1 MRIEG
6 SSARRSTRA
15 SGAGATGTPGPVRA
29 HPARTTPTSSQGSA
43 RAAGILAL
51 GTLARGPPLVEA
63 PRPVSR
69 RGRVPDRAARAPL
82 PRLRRAAPRPLE
94 PPRAAADRRA
104 RRREPVP
111 GVLSAGGSPL
121 LRRLCRLRA
130 GRRLAPRPAQARA
143 RRARLPRLLRGDAV
157 PALHGA
163 RHAARSPRA
172 VAGCGGRGHRRG
184 RRRPLLPRR
193 VVRRVRMTVPTPL
206 IVLAG
211 LLLVALILRL
221 LVPSGVFTLSVG
233 GTVGG
238 TGVLGT
244 SDLAKRADALVAEH
258 FAANYAGDTSKLPQ
272 ALGALLGPLR
282 QLLASEGV
290 QLDRQ
295 KLLTV
300 VMVSAAKH
308 RIATPAEL
316 QAAFD
321 LLPP

>member
-1 MRIEG
+1 
-6 SSARRSTRA
+6 
-15 SGAGATGTPGPVRA
+15 
-29 HPARTTPTSSQGSA
+29 
-43 RAAGILAL
+43 
-51 GTLARGPPLVEA
+51 
-63 PRPVSR
+63 
-69 RGRVPDRAARAPL
+69 
-82 PRLRRAAPRPLE
+82 
-94 PPRAAADRRA
+94 
-104 RRREPVP
+104 
-111 GVLSAGGSPL
+111 
-121 LRRLCRLRA
+121 
-130 GRRLAPRPAQARA
+130 
-143 RRARLPRLLRGDAV
+143 
-157 PALHGA
+157 
-163 RHAARSPRA
+163 
-172 VAGCGGRGHRRG
+172 
-184 RRRPLLPRR
+184 
-193 VVRRVRMTVPTPL
+193 MTVPTSL

-221 LVPSGVFTLSVG
+221 LVPSGVFTFSVG

-282 QLLASEGV
+282 QLLASEDV

>member
-1 MRIEG
+1 M
-6 SSARRSTRA
+6 
-15 SGAGATGTPGPVRA
+15 
-29 HPARTTPTSSQGSA
+29 TT
-43 RAAGILAL
+43 
-51 GTLARGPPLVEA
+51 EF
-63 PRPVSR
+63 
-69 RGRVPDRAARAPL
+69 
-82 PRLRRAAPRPLE
+82 
-94 PPRAAADRRA
+94 
-104 RRREPVP
+104 
-111 GVLSAGGSPL
+111 
-121 LRRLCRLRA
+121 
-130 GRRLAPRPAQARA
+130 
-143 RRARLPRLLRGDAV
+143 
-157 PALHGA
+157 
-163 RHAARSPRA
+163 
-172 VAGCGGRGHRRG
+172 
-184 RRRPLLPRR
+184 
-193 VVRRVRMTVPTPL
+193 

-211 LLLVALILRL
+211 LLLAALVLWL
-221 LVPSGVFTLSVG
+221 VVPSGVFTFSLGATAG
-233 GTVGG
+233 GM
-238 TGVLGT
+238 GVLGK